1 LYQRRILIGHED
13 YTLEILDTAGADTQF
28 YQDLHQKWISHGE
41 GFILVYSVTSR
52 SSFLRVKDLH
62 DQIHHWKQPL
72 GLGDRNISSMK
83 APHIPIILIGNQC
96 DSLERAVSIQEGDA
110 LAQEIGCHFVE
121 STAKSCDSA
130 HEIFSHMVR
139 QLRRQSVM
147 LRGSE
152 NAPLARKNIFLK
164 AKYRHPKTR
173 QFQRLVTWA
182 KSCCCSSKIWT
193 NKSDRVRRNIR
204 RKLTRT
210 SKKLSG

>member
-1 LYQRRILIGHED
+1 MALHKITVLGDTAVGKTALIIQLISDCFIESYDPTIEDLYQRRILIGHED

-52 SSFLRVKDLH
+52 SSFLR
-62 DQIHHWKQPL
+62 PL

-147 LRGSE
+147 LRGQ
-152 NAPLARKNIFLK
+152 NIDI
-164 AKYRHPKTR
+164 
-173 QFQRLVTWA
+173 QRLGGF
-182 KSCCCSSKIWT
+182 KG
-193 NKSDRVRRNIR
+193 
-204 RKLTRT
+204 L
-210 SKKLSG
+210 